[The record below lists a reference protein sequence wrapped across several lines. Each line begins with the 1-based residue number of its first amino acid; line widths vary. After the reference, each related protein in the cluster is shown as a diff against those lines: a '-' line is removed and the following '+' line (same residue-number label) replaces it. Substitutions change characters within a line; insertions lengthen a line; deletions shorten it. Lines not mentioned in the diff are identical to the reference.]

1 MYATVKPMSSLGD
14 PDVIADISDRAFIR
28 HMEIRAKTTGRDL
41 TAVIAEIV
49 ASQDQRV
56 THYRAAGWSDICIGA
71 FLALTEFAG
80 ANGGVH
86 PHHQDQMFSIV
97 GAHRRVDSERT
108 LDSEL
113 PPL

>member
-1 MYATVKPMSSLGD
+1 MSNLGD

-28 HMEIRAKTTGRDL
+28 HMEGKAKASGRDL

-49 ASQDQRV
+49 AANDQRV
-56 THYRAAGWSDICIGA
+56 THYRSAGWSDIAIGA

-80 ANGGVH
+80 ANGGVNH
-86 PHHQDQMFSIV
+86 YHQDQMFSII
-97 GAHRRVDSERT
+97 GAHRMVDPART